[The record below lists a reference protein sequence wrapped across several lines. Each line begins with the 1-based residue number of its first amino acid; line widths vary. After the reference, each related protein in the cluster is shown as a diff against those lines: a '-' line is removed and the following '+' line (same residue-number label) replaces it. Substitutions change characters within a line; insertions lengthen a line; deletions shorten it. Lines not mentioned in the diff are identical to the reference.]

1 MKKMIRKLTLVFVS
15 ALIAFGFTSPIMAS
29 AEEVAE
35 TPVIEQETQV
45 GEEVIESEDNGEN
58 TGENSDVLESKE
70 NTFENFLAWV
80 EQEADR
86 YGYED
91 EYRRAFEDIKNA
103 ATTKQVTIS
112 TIVNGALLFLGTC
125 YMVYKKVMDKK
136 NIAKVNE
143 LSRQVKAQ
151 LGKLD
156 ELVDATNNNSKS
168 EELIKKETEELK
180 KEMKATVLALQ
191 GFVNGFMHFT
201 EGVKLKDMKKDEV
214 LRDCNNAL
222 HLIDGVQANED
233 NKE

>member
-1 MKKMIRKLTLVFVS
+1 MKKFIKKLTLVFAS

-45 GEEVIESEDNGEN
+45 GEEVIEESEIVEN
-58 TGENSDVLESKE
+58 TGDNNDILESKE
-70 NTFENFLAWV
+70 NTFENFLAWA
-80 EQEADR
+80 EKEADR
-86 YGYED
+86 YGYGD
-91 EYRRAFEDIKNA
+91 EYRIAFEDIKNA

-143 LSRQVKAQ
+143 LSGQVKAQ

-168 EELIKKETEELK
+168 EEIIKKETEELK
-180 KEMKATVLALQ
+180 KEMNATVLALQ
-191 GFVNGFMHFT
+191 GFVNGFMHFA
-201 EGVKLKDMKKDEV
+201 EGVKMKDNKKDEV
-214 LRDCNNAL
+214 LRDCNSAL
-222 HLIDGVQANED
+222 HSIDEVQTHED